1 MQPDYRHRAQFQQQG
16 HYGTQSWGEADGREA
31 FIART
36 YNHLF
41 LAIAAFAGLE
51 IALFK
56 TGFAEVIARGMMGG
70 GALLVFGGFVVVS
83 WLATSVAYR
92 AESKAAQYAAL
103 AAYVVLEAI
112 VFVPLLMLANVRAP
126 GAIQSAAAVTLVGF
140 AGLTG
145 IALLTKKDFSFLG
158 GVLRWAGF
166 AVLGLIVASLVFG
179 FTLGTLF
186 SVAMVAL
193 SGAAILFETSRVQ
206 REFPEDRYVAAALSL
221 FASVAMMFW
230 YILRIFIGSRR

>member
-1 MQPDYRHRAQFQQQG
+1 MQPDYRHRAQFQPQSN
-16 HYGTQSWGEADGREA
+16 YGAQSWGAADGREA

-41 LAIAAFAGLE
+41 LAIAAFAALE
-51 IALFK
+51 VALFK

-112 VFVPLLMLANVRAP
+112 VFVPLLMLANARAP

-186 SVAMVAL
+186 SVGMVAL
-193 SGAAILFETSRVQ
+193 SGAAILYETSRVQ
-206 REFPEDRYVAAALSL
+206 REFPEDRYVAASLSL